1 MIHLKILP
9 QHEGQRLDRY
19 LAVQRPELSRS
30 RFQKLIAEGA
40 VCINGKTTRSS
51 YRVVAHDSITIDIPP
66 PRDSTIDPEDI
77 PLDIFFEDDHM
88 LVLDKPAGMI
98 VHPAGGVTSGTLVN
112 ALLSHCTYLSGINGI
127 LRPGIVHRLDRD
139 TTGLMVVAKSDAGH
153 RGLAAQL
160 EARTMERRY
169 LALIWGGFEADEGR
183 VEAPIGRHRKNRK
196 QMAVSQNGRFAATR
210 WKIRAR
216 YDFLS
221 LLSLALETGRT
232 HQIRVHLAHFNRPVF
247 GDPIYG
253 GREERLNGIAP
264 LFRREA
270 THLLAQTNRQ
280 MLHATQ
286 LTFVHPVTKRKM
298 VFRAHPPE
306 DMQNVLNILAGTYSS
321 SSSSGISTNS
331 G

>member
-19 LAVQRPELSRS
+19 LTDQRPEFSRS
-30 RFQKLIAEGA
+30 RLQKLIVEGA

-51 YRVVAHDSITIDIPP
+51 YRLVVGDSITIDIPP
-66 PRDSTIDPEDI
+66 PIDSTINPEDI
-77 PLDIFFEDDHM
+77 PLDIFFEDDHV

-98 VHPAGGVTSGTLVN
+98 VHPAGRVTSGTLVN
-112 ALLSHCTYLSGINGI
+112 ALLSHCTHLSGINGV
-127 LRPGIVHRLDRD
+127 LRPGIVHRLDKD
-139 TTGLMVVAKSDAGH
+139 TSGLMVVAKSDEGH

-160 EARTMERRY
+160 EARAMERRY

-183 VEAPIGRHRKNRK
+183 IEAPIGRHPKNRK
-196 QMAVSQNGRFAATR
+196 RMAVSQNGRYAATR

-232 HQIRVHLAHFNRPVF
+232 HQIRAHLAHLNRPVF
-247 GDPIYG
+247 GDPLYG
-253 GREERLNGIAP
+253 GREERLSGIAP

-280 MLHATQ
+280 MLHATR
-286 LTFVHPVTKRKM
+286 LTFVHPVTQEEM
-298 VFRAHPPE
+298 MFEAHPPE
-306 DMQNVLNILAGTYSS
+306 DMQKILASAYSS

>member
-9 QHEGQRLDRY
+9 QHEDQRLDRY
-19 LAVQRPELSRS
+19 LADQRPELSRS
-30 RFQKLIAEGA
+30 RLQKLIAEGA

-51 YRVVAHDSITIDIPP
+51 YRVVAGDSITINIPP
-66 PRDSTIDPEDI
+66 PTDSEINPEDI
-77 PLDIFFEDDHM
+77 PLDIFFEDDHV

-98 VHPAGGVTSGTLVN
+98 VHPAGSVTSGTLVN
-112 ALLSHCTYLSGINGI
+112 ALLSHCTHLSGINGV
-127 LRPGIVHRLDRD
+127 LRPGIVHRLDKD
-139 TTGLMVVAKSDAGH
+139 TSGLMVVAKSDAGH

-160 EARTMERRY
+160 EARAMERRY

-183 VEAPIGRHRKNRK
+183 IEAPIGRHPKDRKR
-196 QMAVSQNGRFAATR
+196 MAVSQNGKYAATR
-210 WKIRAR
+210 WEIRAR
-216 YDFLS
+216 CDFFS

-232 HQIRVHLAHFNRPVF
+232 HQIRVHLTHLNRPVF
-247 GDPIYG
+247 GDPLYG
-253 GREERLNGIAP
+253 GREERLSGIAP

-286 LTFVHPVTKRKM
+286 LTFVHPVTKEEM
-298 VFRAHPPE
+298 MFEAHPPE
-306 DMQNVLNILAGTYSS
+306 DMQKILAYSS

>member
-19 LAVQRPELSRS
+19 LADQRPDLSRS
-30 RFQKLIAEGA
+30 RLQKLIAEGA

-51 YRVVAHDSITIDIPP
+51 YRVVAGDSITINIPP
-66 PRDSTIDPEDI
+66 PTDSAINPEDI
-77 PLDIFFEDDHM
+77 PLDIFFEDDHV

-98 VHPAGGVTSGTLVN
+98 VHPAGRVTSGTLVN
-112 ALLSHCTYLSGINGI
+112 ALLSHCTHLSGINGV
-127 LRPGIVHRLDRD
+127 LRPGIVHRLDKD
-139 TTGLMVVAKSDAGH
+139 TSGLMVVAKSDAGH

-160 EARTMERRY
+160 EVRAMERRY

-183 VEAPIGRHRKNRK
+183 IEAPIGRHPKNRK
-196 QMAVSQNGRFAATR
+196 RMAVSLNGRYAATR

-232 HQIRVHLAHFNRPVF
+232 HQIRVHLTHLNRPVF
-247 GDPIYG
+247 GDPLYG
-253 GREERLNGIAP
+253 GREERLYGIAP

-280 MLHATQ
+280 MLHATR
-286 LTFVHPVTKRKM
+286 LTFVHPVTQEEM
-298 VFRAHPPE
+298 MFEAHPPE
-306 DMQNVLNILAGTYSS
+306 DMQKILAYSS

>member
-9 QHEGQRLDRY
+9 QHKGQRLDRY
-19 LAVQRPELSRS
+19 LADQRPELSRS
-30 RFQKLIAEGA
+30 RLQKLIVEGA

-51 YRVVAHDSITIDIPP
+51 YRVVAGDSITIDIPP
-66 PRDSTIDPEDI
+66 PIDSTINPEDI
-77 PLDIFFEDDHM
+77 PLDIFFEDDHV
-88 LVLDKPAGMI
+88 LVLHKPAGMI

-112 ALLSHCTYLSGINGI
+112 ALLSHCTHLSGINGV
-127 LRPGIVHRLDRD
+127 LRPGIVHRLDKD
-139 TTGLMVVAKSDAGH
+139 TSGLMVVAKSDEGH

-160 EARTMERRY
+160 EARAMARRY
-169 LALIWGGFEADEGR
+169 LALIWGGFEEDEGR
-183 VEAPIGRHRKNRK
+183 IEAPVGRHPKDRRR
-196 QMAVSQNGRFAATR
+196 MAVSQNGRYAATR

-232 HQIRVHLAHFNRPVF
+232 HQIRVHLTHLNRPVF
-247 GDPIYG
+247 GDPLYG
-253 GREERLNGIAP
+253 GREEKLSGIAP
-264 LFRREA
+264 LFRRRA

-286 LTFVHPVTKRKM
+286 LTFVHPVTKKEMMFEARL
-298 VFRAHPPE
+298 PE
-306 DMQNVLNILAGTYSS
+306 DMQKILAYSS

>member
-9 QHEGQRLDRY
+9 QHKGQRLDRY
-19 LAVQRPELSRS
+19 LADQRPEFSRS
-30 RFQKLIAEGA
+30 RLQKLIVEGA

-51 YRVVAHDSITIDIPP
+51 YRLVDGDSITIDIPP
-66 PRDSTIDPEDI
+66 PIDSTINPEDI
-77 PLDIFFEDDHM
+77 PLDIFFEDDHV

-112 ALLSHCTYLSGINGI
+112 ALLSHCTHLSGINGV
-127 LRPGIVHRLDRD
+127 LRPGIVHRLDKD
-139 TTGLMVVAKSDAGH
+139 TSGLMVVAKSDEGH

-160 EARTMERRY
+160 EARAMERRY
-169 LALIWGGFEADEGR
+169 LALIWGGFEEDEGR
-183 VEAPIGRHRKNRK
+183 IEAPVGRHPKDRKR
-196 QMAVSQNGRFAATR
+196 MAVSQNGRFAATR

-232 HQIRVHLAHFNRPVF
+232 HQIRVHLTHLNRPVF
-247 GDPIYG
+247 GDPLYG
-253 GREERLNGIAP
+253 GREEKLSGIAP
-264 LFRREA
+264 LFRRSA

-286 LTFVHPVTKRKM
+286 LTFVHPVRKKEM
-298 VFRAHPPE
+298 MFEARPPE
-306 DMQNVLNILAGTYSS
+306 DMQKILIGAYSS

>member
-9 QHEGQRLDRY
+9 QHKGQRLDRY
-19 LAVQRPELSRS
+19 LADQRPELSRS
-30 RFQKLIAEGA
+30 RLQKLIVEGA

-51 YRVVAHDSITIDIPP
+51 YRVVAGDSITIDIPP
-66 PRDSTIDPEDI
+66 PIDSTINPEDI
-77 PLDIFFEDDHM
+77 PLDIFFEDDHV
-88 LVLDKPAGMI
+88 LVLHKPAGMI

-112 ALLSHCTYLSGINGI
+112 ALLSHCTHLSGINGV
-127 LRPGIVHRLDRD
+127 LRPGIVHRLDKD
-139 TTGLMVVAKSDAGH
+139 TSGLMVVAKSDEGH

-160 EARTMERRY
+160 EARAMVRRY
-169 LALIWGGFEADEGR
+169 LALIWGGFEEDEGR
-183 VEAPIGRHRKNRK
+183 IEAPIGRHPKDRRR
-196 QMAVSQNGRFAATR
+196 MAVFQSGRYAATR

-232 HQIRVHLAHFNRPVF
+232 HQIRVHLTHLNRPVF
-247 GDPIYG
+247 GDPLYG
-253 GREERLNGIAP
+253 GREEKLSGIAP
-264 LFRREA
+264 LFRRRA

-286 LTFVHPVTKRKM
+286 LTFVHPVTKKEM
-298 VFRAHPPE
+298 MFEAHPPG
-306 DMQNVLNILAGTYSS
+306 DMQKILAYSS

>member
-1 MIHLKILP
+1 MTHLKILP

-19 LAVQRPELSRS
+19 LADQRPEFSRS
-30 RFQKLIAEGA
+30 RLQKLIAEGA

-51 YRVVAHDSITIDIPP
+51 YRVVADDSITINIPP
-66 PRDSTIDPEDI
+66 PTDSAINPEDI
-77 PLDIFFEDDHM
+77 PLDIFFEDDHV

-98 VHPAGGVTSGTLVN
+98 VHPAGRVTSGTLVN
-112 ALLSHCTYLSGINGI
+112 ALLSHCTHLSGINGV
-127 LRPGIVHRLDRD
+127 LRPGIVHRLDKD
-139 TTGLMVVAKSDAGH
+139 TSGLMVVAKSDAGH

-160 EARTMERRY
+160 EVRAMERRY
-169 LALIWGGFEADEGR
+169 LALIWGSFEADEGR
-183 VEAPIGRHRKNRK
+183 IEAPIGRHPKDRKR
-196 QMAVSQNGRFAATR
+196 MAVSLNGRYAATR
-210 WKIRAR
+210 WKIKAR

-232 HQIRVHLAHFNRPVF
+232 HQIRVHLAHLNRPVF

-253 GREERLNGIAP
+253 GREERLSGIAP
-264 LFRREA
+264 LFRRRA

-286 LTFVHPVTKRKM
+286 LTFVHPVTKEEM
-298 VFRAHPPE
+298 MFEAHPPE
-306 DMQNVLNILAGTYSS
+306 DMQKILAYSS

>member
-9 QHEGQRLDRY
+9 QHEDQRLDRY
-19 LAVQRPELSRS
+19 LADQRPEFSRS
-30 RFQKLIAEGA
+30 RLQKLIAEGA
-40 VCINGKTTRSS
+40 VCINGKTTRPS
-51 YRVVAHDSITIDIPP
+51 YRVVAGDSITINIPP
-66 PRDSTIDPEDI
+66 PTDSAINPEDI
-77 PLDIFFEDDHM
+77 PLDIFFEDDHV

-98 VHPAGGVTSGTLVN
+98 VHPAGRVTSGTLVN
-112 ALLSHCTYLSGINGI
+112 ALLSHCTHLSGINGV
-127 LRPGIVHRLDRD
+127 LRPGIVHRLDKD
-139 TTGLMVVAKSDAGH
+139 TSGLMVVATSDAGH

-160 EARTMERRY
+160 EARAMERRY

-183 VEAPIGRHRKNRK
+183 IEAPIGRHPKERKR
-196 QMAVSQNGRFAATR
+196 MAVSQNGKYAATH

-232 HQIRVHLAHFNRPVF
+232 HQIRVHLAHLNRPVF
-247 GDPIYG
+247 GDPLYG
-253 GREERLNGIAP
+253 GREERLSGIAP

-286 LTFVHPVTKRKM
+286 LTFVHPVTKEEM
-298 VFRAHPPE
+298 MFEAHPPE
-306 DMQNVLNILAGTYSS
+306 DMQKILAYSS

>member
-9 QHEGQRLDRY
+9 QHKGQRLDRY
-19 LAVQRPELSRS
+19 LADQRPELSRS
-30 RFQKLIAEGA
+30 RLQKLIVEGA

-51 YRVVAHDSITIDIPP
+51 YRVVAGDSITIDIPP
-66 PRDSTIDPEDI
+66 PIESTINPEDI
-77 PLDIFFEDDHM
+77 PLDIFFEDDHV
-88 LVLDKPAGMI
+88 LVLHKPAGMI
-98 VHPAGGVTSGTLVN
+98 VHPAGSVTSGTLVN
-112 ALLSHCTYLSGINGI
+112 ALLSHCTHLSGINGV
-127 LRPGIVHRLDRD
+127 LRPGIVHRLDKD
-139 TTGLMVVAKSDAGH
+139 TSGLMVVAKSDEGH

-160 EARTMERRY
+160 EARAMARRY
-169 LALIWGGFEADEGR
+169 LALIWGGFEEDEGR
-183 VEAPIGRHRKNRK
+183 IEAPIGRHPKDRRR
-196 QMAVSQNGRFAATR
+196 MAVSQNGRYAATR

-232 HQIRVHLAHFNRPVF
+232 HQIRVHLTHLNRPVF
-247 GDPIYG
+247 GDSLYG
-253 GREERLNGIAP
+253 GREEKLSGIAP
-264 LFRREA
+264 LFRRRA

-286 LTFVHPVTKRKM
+286 LTFVHPVTKEEM
-298 VFRAHPPE
+298 MFEAHPPG
-306 DMQNVLNILAGTYSS
+306 DMQKILAYSS

>member
-1 MIHLKILP
+1 MTHLKILP

-19 LAVQRPELSRS
+19 LADQRPELSRS
-30 RFQKLIAEGA
+30 RLQKLIAEGA

-51 YRVVAHDSITIDIPP
+51 YRVVADDSITINIPP
-66 PRDSTIDPEDI
+66 PTDSAINPEDI
-77 PLDIFFEDDHM
+77 PLDIFFEDDHV

-98 VHPAGGVTSGTLVN
+98 VHPAGRVTSGTLVN
-112 ALLSHCTYLSGINGI
+112 ALLSHCTHLSGINGV
-127 LRPGIVHRLDRD
+127 LRPGIVHRLDKD
-139 TTGLMVVAKSDAGH
+139 TSGLMVVAKSDAGH

-160 EARTMERRY
+160 EVRAMDRRY
-169 LALIWGGFEADEGR
+169 LALIWGSFEADEGR
-183 VEAPIGRHRKNRK
+183 IEAPIGRHPKDRKR
-196 QMAVSQNGRFAATR
+196 MAVSLNGRYAATR
-210 WKIRAR
+210 WKIKAR

-232 HQIRVHLAHFNRPVF
+232 HQIRVHLAHLNRPVF

-253 GREERLNGIAP
+253 GREERLSGIAP
-264 LFRREA
+264 LFRRRA

-286 LTFVHPVTKRKM
+286 LTFVHPVTKEEM
-298 VFRAHPPE
+298 MFEAHPPE
-306 DMQNVLNILAGTYSS
+306 DMQKILAYSS

>member
-19 LAVQRPELSRS
+19 LADQRPELSRS
-30 RFQKLIAEGA
+30 RLQKLIVEGA

-51 YRVVAHDSITIDIPP
+51 YRVVAGDSITINIPP
-66 PRDSTIDPEDI
+66 PTDSAINPEDI
-77 PLDIFFEDDHM
+77 PLDIFFEDDHV
-88 LVLDKPAGMI
+88 LVLDKSAGMI
-98 VHPAGGVTSGTLVN
+98 VHPAGRVTSGTLVN
-112 ALLSHCTYLSGINGI
+112 ALLSHCTHLSGINGV
-127 LRPGIVHRLDRD
+127 LRPGIVHRLDKD
-139 TTGLMVVAKSDAGH
+139 TSGLMVVAKSDTGH

-160 EARTMERRY
+160 EARAMERRY
-169 LALIWGGFEADEGR
+169 LALIWGGFKADEGR
-183 VEAPIGRHRKNRK
+183 IEAPIGRHPKERKR
-196 QMAVSQNGRFAATR
+196 MAVSQNGKYAATR

-232 HQIRVHLAHFNRPVF
+232 HQIRVHLAHLNRPVF
-247 GDPIYG
+247 GDPLYG
-253 GREERLNGIAP
+253 GREERLSGIAP

-286 LTFVHPVTKRKM
+286 LTFVHPVTKEDM
-298 VFRAHPPE
+298 MFEAHPPE
-306 DMQNVLNILAGTYSS
+306 DMQKILAYSS

>member
-19 LAVQRPELSRS
+19 LTDQRPEFSRS
-30 RFQKLIAEGA
+30 RLQKLIVEGA

-51 YRVVAHDSITIDIPP
+51 YRLVVGDSITIDIPP
-66 PRDSTIDPEDI
+66 PIDSTINPEDI
-77 PLDIFFEDDHM
+77 PLDIFFEDDHV

-112 ALLSHCTYLSGINGI
+112 ALLSHCTHLSGINGI
-127 LRPGIVHRLDRD
+127 LRPGIVHRLDKD
-139 TTGLMVVAKSDAGH
+139 TSGLMVVAKSDEGH

-160 EARTMERRY
+160 EARAMERRY
-169 LALIWGGFEADEGR
+169 LALIWGGFEADEGC
-183 VEAPIGRHRKNRK
+183 VEAPIGRHSKDRKR
-196 QMAVSQNGRFAATR
+196 MAVSQSGRYAATH

-232 HQIRVHLAHFNRPVF
+232 HQIRVHLAHLNRPVF
-247 GDPIYG
+247 GDPLYG
-253 GREERLNGIAP
+253 GREERLHGIAP
-264 LFRREA
+264 LFRRGA
-270 THLLAQTNRQ
+270 TLLLAQTNRQ

-286 LTFVHPVTKRKM
+286 LTFVHPVRKEEM
-298 VFRAHPPE
+298 MFEARPPR
-306 DMQNVLNILAGTYSS
+306 DMQNILADAYSS

>member
-9 QHEGQRLDRY
+9 QHKGQRLDRY
-19 LAVQRPELSRS
+19 LADQRPELSRS
-30 RFQKLIAEGA
+30 RLQKLIVEGA

-51 YRVVAHDSITIDIPP
+51 YRVVAGDSITIDIPP
-66 PRDSTIDPEDI
+66 PIESTINPEDI
-77 PLDIFFEDDHM
+77 PLDIFFEDDHV
-88 LVLDKPAGMI
+88 LVLHKPAGMI

-112 ALLSHCTYLSGINGI
+112 ALLSHCTHLSGINGV
-127 LRPGIVHRLDRD
+127 LRPGIVHRLDKD
-139 TTGLMVVAKSDAGH
+139 TSGLMVVAKSDEGH

-160 EARTMERRY
+160 EARAMARRY
-169 LALIWGGFEADEGR
+169 LALIWGGFEEDEGR
-183 VEAPIGRHRKNRK
+183 IEAPIGRHPKDRRR
-196 QMAVSQNGRFAATR
+196 MAVSQNGRYAATR

-232 HQIRVHLAHFNRPVF
+232 HQIRVHLTHLNRPVF
-247 GDPIYG
+247 GDPLYG
-253 GREERLNGIAP
+253 GREEKLSGIAP
-264 LFRREA
+264 LFRRRA

-286 LTFVHPVTKRKM
+286 LTFVHPVTKKEMMFEARL
-298 VFRAHPPE
+298 PE
-306 DMQNVLNILAGTYSS
+306 DMQKILAYSS

>member
-1 MIHLKILP
+1 VIHLKILP

-19 LAVQRPELSRS
+19 LADQRPELSRS
-30 RFQKLIAEGA
+30 RLQKLIVEGA

-51 YRVVAHDSITIDIPP
+51 YRVVAGDSITIDIPP
-66 PRDSTIDPEDI
+66 PIDSTINPEDI
-77 PLDIFFEDDHM
+77 PLDIFFEDDHV
-88 LVLDKPAGMI
+88 LVLDKPVGMI
-98 VHPAGGVTSGTLVN
+98 VHPAGRVTSGTLVN
-112 ALLSHCTYLSGINGI
+112 ALLSHCTHLSGINGV
-127 LRPGIVHRLDRD
+127 LRPGIVHRLDKD
-139 TTGLMVVAKSDAGH
+139 TSGLMVVAKSDEGH

-160 EARTMERRY
+160 EARAMARRY
-169 LALIWGGFEADEGR
+169 LALIWGGFEEDEGR
-183 VEAPIGRHRKNRK
+183 IEAPIGRHPKDRRR
-196 QMAVSQNGRFAATR
+196 MAVSQNGRYAATR

-232 HQIRVHLAHFNRPVF
+232 HQIRVHLTHLNRPVF
-247 GDPIYG
+247 GDPLYG
-253 GREERLNGIAP
+253 GREEKLSGIAP
-264 LFRREA
+264 LFRRRA

-286 LTFVHPVTKRKM
+286 LTFVHPVTKKEMMFEARL
-298 VFRAHPPE
+298 PE
-306 DMQNVLNILAGTYSS
+306 DMQKILAYSS

>member
-19 LAVQRPELSRS
+19 LTDQRPEFSRS
-30 RFQKLIAEGA
+30 RLQKLIVEGA

-51 YRVVAHDSITIDIPP
+51 YRLVVGDSITIDIPP
-66 PRDSTIDPEDI
+66 PIDSTINPEDI
-77 PLDIFFEDDHM
+77 PLDIFFEDDHV

-98 VHPAGGVTSGTLVN
+98 VHPAGSVTSGTLVN
-112 ALLSHCTYLSGINGI
+112 ALLSHCTHLSGINGI
-127 LRPGIVHRLDRD
+127 LRPGIVHRLDKD
-139 TTGLMVVAKSDAGH
+139 TSGLMVVAKSDKGH

-160 EARTMERRY
+160 EARAMERRY
-169 LALIWGGFEADEGR
+169 LALIWGGFEVDEGR
-183 VEAPIGRHRKNRK
+183 IEAPIGRHPKNRRR
-196 QMAVSQNGRFAATR
+196 MAVSQNGRYAATR

-232 HQIRVHLAHFNRPVF
+232 HQIRVHLAHLNRPVF
-247 GDPIYG
+247 GDPLYG
-253 GREERLNGIAP
+253 GREERLSGIAP
-264 LFRREA
+264 LFRRGA
-270 THLLAQTNRQ
+270 TRLLAQTNRQ
-280 MLHATQ
+280 MLHAIQ
-286 LTFVHPVTKRKM
+286 LTFVHPVTKEEM
-298 VFRAHPPE
+298 AFRAQPPE
-306 DMQNVLNILAGTYSS
+306 DMQNILADAYSS

>member
-19 LAVQRPELSRS
+19 LADQRPEFSRS
-30 RFQKLIAEGA
+30 RLQKLIIEGA

-51 YRVVAHDSITIDIPP
+51 YRLVVGDSITIDIPP
-66 PRDSTIDPEDI
+66 PIDSRINPEDI
-77 PLDIFFEDDHM
+77 PLDIFFEDDHV

-112 ALLSHCTYLSGINGI
+112 ALLSHCTHLSGINGI
-127 LRPGIVHRLDRD
+127 LRPGIVHRLDKD
-139 TTGLMVVAKSDAGH
+139 TSGLMVVAKSDEGH

-160 EARTMERRY
+160 ETRAMERRY

-183 VEAPIGRHRKNRK
+183 VEAPIGRHPKDRKR
-196 QMAVSQNGRFAATR
+196 MAVSQNGRYAATG

-232 HQIRVHLAHFNRPVF
+232 HQIRVHLAHLNRPVF
-247 GDPIYG
+247 GDPLYG
-253 GREERLNGIAP
+253 GREERLSGIAP
-264 LFRREA
+264 LFRRGA
-270 THLLAQTNRQ
+270 TQLLAQTNRQ

-286 LTFVHPVTKRKM
+286 LTFVHPVTKEEMMFEAR
-298 VFRAHPPE
+298 PPG
-306 DMQNVLNILAGTYSS
+306 DMQKILTSAYSS

>member
-1 MIHLKILP
+1 MA
-9 QHEGQRLDRY
+9 G
-19 LAVQRPELSRS
+19 
-30 RFQKLIAEGA
+30 
-40 VCINGKTTRSS
+40 
-51 YRVVAHDSITIDIPP
+51 DSITINIPP
-66 PRDSTIDPEDI
+66 PIDSTINPEDI
-77 PLDIFFEDDHM
+77 PLDIFFEDDHV

-98 VHPAGGVTSGTLVN
+98 VHPAGRVTSGTLVN
-112 ALLSHCTYLSGINGI
+112 ALLSHCTHLSGINGV
-127 LRPGIVHRLDRD
+127 LRPGIVHRLDKD
-139 TTGLMVVAKSDAGH
+139 TSGLMVVAKSDTGH

-160 EARTMERRY
+160 EARAMERRY

-183 VEAPIGRHRKNRK
+183 VEAPIGRHSKDRKR
-196 QMAVSQNGRFAATR
+196 MAVSQNGKYAATR

-232 HQIRVHLAHFNRPVF
+232 HQIRVHLAHLNRPVF
-247 GDPIYG
+247 GDPLYG
-253 GREERLNGIAP
+253 GRKERLQGIAP
-264 LFRREA
+264 LFRRQA

-286 LTFVHPVTKRKM
+286 LTFVHPVTKEKM
-298 VFRAHPPE
+298 MFEARPPG
-306 DMQNVLNILAGTYSS
+306 DMQKILADTYSS

>member
-9 QHEGQRLDRY
+9 QHKGQRLDRY
-19 LAVQRPELSRS
+19 LADQRPELSRS
-30 RFQKLIAEGA
+30 RLQKLIVEGA

-51 YRVVAHDSITIDIPP
+51 YRVVAGDSITIDIPP
-66 PRDSTIDPEDI
+66 PIESTINPEDI
-77 PLDIFFEDDHM
+77 PLDIFFEDDHV
-88 LVLDKPAGMI
+88 LVLDKPAGTI
-98 VHPAGGVTSGTLVN
+98 VHPAGSVTSGTLVN
-112 ALLSHCTYLSGINGI
+112 AILSHCTHLSGINGV
-127 LRPGIVHRLDRD
+127 LRPGIVHRLDKD
-139 TTGLMVVAKSDAGH
+139 TSGLMVVAKSDEGH

-160 EARTMERRY
+160 EARAMARRY
-169 LALIWGGFEADEGR
+169 LALIWGGFEEDEGR
-183 VEAPIGRHRKNRK
+183 IEAPIGRHPKDRRR
-196 QMAVSQNGRFAATR
+196 MAVSQNGRYAATR

-232 HQIRVHLAHFNRPVF
+232 HQIRVHLTHLNRPVF
-247 GDPIYG
+247 GDPLYG
-253 GREERLNGIAP
+253 GREEKLSGIAP
-264 LFRREA
+264 LFRRRA

-286 LTFVHPVTKRKM
+286 LTFVHPVTKEEMMFEARL
-298 VFRAHPPE
+298 PE
-306 DMQNVLNILAGTYSS
+306 DMQKILAYSS

>member
-19 LAVQRPELSRS
+19 LADQRPDLSRS
-30 RFQKLIAEGA
+30 RLQKLIAEGA

-51 YRVVAHDSITIDIPP
+51 YRVVAGDSITINIPP
-66 PRDSTIDPEDI
+66 PTDSAINPEDI
-77 PLDIFFEDDHM
+77 PLDIFFEDDHV

-98 VHPAGGVTSGTLVN
+98 VHPAGRVTSGTLVN
-112 ALLSHCTYLSGINGI
+112 ALLSHCTHLSGINGV
-127 LRPGIVHRLDRD
+127 LRPGIVHRLDKD
-139 TTGLMVVAKSDAGH
+139 TSGLMVVAKSDAGH

-160 EARTMERRY
+160 EVRAMERRY
-169 LALIWGGFEADEGR
+169 IALIWGGFETDEGR
-183 VEAPIGRHRKNRK
+183 IEAPIGRHPKDRKR
-196 QMAVSQNGRFAATR
+196 MAVSQNGRYATTR

-232 HQIRVHLAHFNRPVF
+232 HQIRVHLTHLNRPVF
-247 GDPIYG
+247 GDPLYG
-253 GREERLNGIAP
+253 GREERLSGIAP

-280 MLHATQ
+280 MLHATR
-286 LTFVHPVTKRKM
+286 LTFVHPVTQKEM
-298 VFRAHPPE
+298 MFEAHPPE
-306 DMQNVLNILAGTYSS
+306 DMQKILAYSS

>member
-19 LAVQRPELSRS
+19 LADQRPELSRS
-30 RFQKLIAEGA
+30 RLQKLIAEGA
-40 VCINGKTTRSS
+40 VCLNEKTTRSS
-51 YRVVAHDSITIDIPP
+51 YRVVAGDNITIDIPP
-66 PRDSTIDPEDI
+66 PIDSAINPEDI
-77 PLDIFFEDDHM
+77 PLDVFFEDDHV

-98 VHPAGGVTSGTLVN
+98 VHPAGAVTSGTLVN
-112 ALLSHCTYLSGINGI
+112 ALLSHCTHLSGINGV
-127 LRPGIVHRLDRD
+127 LRPGIVHRLDKD
-139 TTGLMVVAKSDAGH
+139 TSGLMVVAKSDEGH

-160 EARTMERRY
+160 EARAMERRY

-183 VEAPIGRHRKNRK
+183 VEAPVGRHPKDRKR
-196 QMAVSQNGRFAATR
+196 MAVSQNGRFAATH

-232 HQIRVHLAHFNRPVF
+232 HQIRVHLAHLNRPVF
-247 GDPIYG
+247 GDLLYG
-253 GREERLNGIAP
+253 GREERLSGIAP
-264 LFRREA
+264 LFRRRA
-270 THLLAQTNRQ
+270 AHLLAQTNRQ

-286 LTFVHPVTKRKM
+286 LTFVHPVTKEEM
-298 VFRAHPPE
+298 VFRARPPG
-306 DMQNVLNILAGTYSS
+306 DMQKILASAYSS

>member
-19 LAVQRPELSRS
+19 LTDQRPEFSRS
-30 RFQKLIAEGA
+30 RLQKLIVEGA

-51 YRVVAHDSITIDIPP
+51 YRLVVGDSITIDIPP
-66 PRDSTIDPEDI
+66 PIDSTINPEDI
-77 PLDIFFEDDHM
+77 PLDIFFEDDHV

-98 VHPAGGVTSGTLVN
+98 VHPAGSVTSGTLVN
-112 ALLSHCTYLSGINGI
+112 ALLSHCTHLSGINGI
-127 LRPGIVHRLDRD
+127 LRPGIVHRLDKD
-139 TTGLMVVAKSDAGH
+139 TSGLMIVAKSDKGH

-160 EARTMERRY
+160 EARAMERRY
-169 LALIWGGFEADEGR
+169 LALIWGGFEVDEGR
-183 VEAPIGRHRKNRK
+183 IEAPIGRHPKNRRR
-196 QMAVSQNGRFAATR
+196 MAVSQNGRYAATR

-232 HQIRVHLAHFNRPVF
+232 HQIRVHLAHLNRPVF
-247 GDPIYG
+247 GDPLYG
-253 GREERLNGIAP
+253 GREERLSGIAP
-264 LFRREA
+264 LFRRGA
-270 THLLAQTNRQ
+270 TRLLAQTNRQ

-286 LTFVHPVTKRKM
+286 LTFVHPVTKEEM
-298 VFRAHPPE
+298 AFRAQPPE
-306 DMQNVLNILAGTYSS
+306 DMQNILADAYSS

>member
-9 QHEGQRLDRY
+9 QHEDQRLDRY
-19 LAVQRPELSRS
+19 LADQRPELSRS
-30 RFQKLIAEGA
+30 RLQKLIAEGA

-51 YRVVAHDSITIDIPP
+51 YRVVAGDSITINIPP
-66 PRDSTIDPEDI
+66 PTDSTINPEEY
-77 PLDIFFEDDHM
+77 PLDIFFEDDHV

-98 VHPAGGVTSGTLVN
+98 VHPAGRMTSGTLVN
-112 ALLSHCTYLSGINGI
+112 ALLSHCTHLSGINGV
-127 LRPGIVHRLDRD
+127 LRPGIVHRLDKD
-139 TTGLMVVAKSDAGH
+139 TSGLMVVAKSDAGH

-160 EARTMERRY
+160 EARAMERRY

-183 VEAPIGRHRKNRK
+183 IEAPIGRHPKERKR
-196 QMAVSQNGRFAATR
+196 MAVSQNGKYAATH

-232 HQIRVHLAHFNRPVF
+232 HQIRVHLAHLNRPVF
-247 GDPIYG
+247 GDPLYG
-253 GREERLNGIAP
+253 GREERLSGIAP

-286 LTFVHPVTKRKM
+286 LTFVHPVTKEEM
-298 VFRAHPPE
+298 MFEAHPPE
-306 DMQNVLNILAGTYSS
+306 DMQKILAYSS

>member
-19 LAVQRPELSRS
+19 LADQRPELSRS
-30 RFQKLIAEGA
+30 RLQKLIAEGA

-51 YRVVAHDSITIDIPP
+51 YRVVADDSITINIPP
-66 PRDSTIDPEDI
+66 PTDSAINPEDI
-77 PLDIFFEDDHM
+77 PLDIFFEDDHV

-98 VHPAGGVTSGTLVN
+98 VHPAGRVTSGTLVN
-112 ALLSHCTYLSGINGI
+112 ALLSHCTHLSGINGV
-127 LRPGIVHRLDRD
+127 LRPGIVHRLDKD
-139 TTGLMVVAKSDAGH
+139 TSGLMVVAKSDAGH

-160 EARTMERRY
+160 EFRAMERRY
-169 LALIWGGFEADEGR
+169 LALIWGSFEADEGR
-183 VEAPIGRHRKNRK
+183 IEAPIGRHPKDRKR
-196 QMAVSQNGRFAATR
+196 MAVSLNGRYAATR
-210 WKIRAR
+210 WKIKAR

-221 LLSLALETGRT
+221 LLSLSLETGRT
-232 HQIRVHLAHFNRPVF
+232 HQIRVHLAHLNRPVF

-253 GREERLNGIAP
+253 GREERLSGIAP
-264 LFRREA
+264 LFRRRA

-286 LTFVHPVTKRKM
+286 LTFVHPVTKEEMMFK
-298 VFRAHPPE
+298 AHPPE
-306 DMQNVLNILAGTYSS
+306 DMQKILAYSS

>member
-19 LAVQRPELSRS
+19 LTDQRPEFSRS
-30 RFQKLIAEGA
+30 RLQKLIVEGA

-51 YRVVAHDSITIDIPP
+51 YRLVVGDSITIDIPP
-66 PRDSTIDPEDI
+66 PIDSTINPEDI
-77 PLDIFFEDDHM
+77 PLDIFFEDDHV

-112 ALLSHCTYLSGINGI
+112 ALLSHCTHLSGINGV
-127 LRPGIVHRLDRD
+127 LRPGIVHRLDKD
-139 TTGLMVVAKSDAGH
+139 TSGLMVVAKSDEGH

-160 EARTMERRY
+160 EARAMERRY

-183 VEAPIGRHRKNRK
+183 IEAPIGRHPKNRK
-196 QMAVSQNGRFAATR
+196 RMAVSQNGRYAATR

-221 LLSLALETGRT
+221 LLSLSLETGRT
-232 HQIRVHLAHFNRPVF
+232 HQIRVHLTHLNRPVF
-247 GDPIYG
+247 GDPLYG
-253 GREERLNGIAP
+253 GREERLSGIAP
-264 LFRREA
+264 LFRRRA

-286 LTFVHPVTKRKM
+286 LTFVHPVRKEKM
-298 VFRAHPPE
+298 MFEARPPG
-306 DMQNVLNILAGTYSS
+306 DMQKILASAYSS

>member
-19 LAVQRPELSRS
+19 LTDQRPEFSRS
-30 RFQKLIAEGA
+30 RLQKLIVEGA

-51 YRVVAHDSITIDIPP
+51 YRLVVGDSITIDIPP
-66 PRDSTIDPEDI
+66 PIDSTINPEDI
-77 PLDIFFEDDHM
+77 PLDIFFEDDHV

-98 VHPAGGVTSGTLVN
+98 VHPAGSVTSGTLVN
-112 ALLSHCTYLSGINGI
+112 ALLSHCTHLSGINGI
-127 LRPGIVHRLDRD
+127 LRPGIVHRLDKD
-139 TTGLMVVAKSDAGH
+139 TSGLMVVAKSDKGH

-160 EARTMERRY
+160 EARAMERRY
-169 LALIWGGFEADEGR
+169 LALIWGGFEVDEGR
-183 VEAPIGRHRKNRK
+183 IEAPIGRHPKNRRR
-196 QMAVSQNGRFAATR
+196 MAVSQNGRYAATR

-232 HQIRVHLAHFNRPVF
+232 HQIRVHLTHLNRPVF
-247 GDPIYG
+247 GDPLYG
-253 GREERLNGIAP
+253 GREERLHGIAP
-264 LFRREA
+264 LFRRGA
-270 THLLAQTNRQ
+270 TRLLAQTNRQ

-286 LTFVHPVTKRKM
+286 LTFVHPVTKEEM
-298 VFRAHPPE
+298 AFRAQPPE
-306 DMQNVLNILAGTYSS
+306 DMQNILADAYSS

>member
-19 LAVQRPELSRS
+19 LADQRPELSRS
-30 RFQKLIAEGA
+30 RLQKLIAEGA
-40 VCINGKTTRSS
+40 VFIKGKTPRSS
-51 YRVVAHDSITIDIPP
+51 YRVVAGDSITINIPP
-66 PRDSTIDPEDI
+66 PTDSAINPEDI
-77 PLDIFFEDDHM
+77 PLDIFFEDDHV

-98 VHPAGGVTSGTLVN
+98 VHPAGSVTSGTLVN
-112 ALLSHCTYLSGINGI
+112 ALLSHCTHLSGINGV
-127 LRPGIVHRLDRD
+127 LRPGIVHRLDKD
-139 TTGLMVVAKSDAGH
+139 TSGLMVVAKSDEGH
-153 RGLAAQL
+153 RKLAAQL
-160 EARTMERRY
+160 EARAMERRY

-183 VEAPIGRHRKNRK
+183 IEAPIGRHPKDRKR
-196 QMAVSQNGRFAATR
+196 MAVSQNGRYAATR

-221 LLSLALETGRT
+221 FLSLALETGRT
-232 HQIRVHLAHFNRPVF
+232 HQIRVHLAHLNRPVF
-247 GDPIYG
+247 GDPLYG
-253 GREERLNGIAP
+253 GREERLSGIAP

-286 LTFVHPVTKRKM
+286 LTFVHPVTKKEM
-298 VFRAHPPE
+298 MFEAHPPE
-306 DMQNVLNILAGTYSS
+306 DMQKILAYSS